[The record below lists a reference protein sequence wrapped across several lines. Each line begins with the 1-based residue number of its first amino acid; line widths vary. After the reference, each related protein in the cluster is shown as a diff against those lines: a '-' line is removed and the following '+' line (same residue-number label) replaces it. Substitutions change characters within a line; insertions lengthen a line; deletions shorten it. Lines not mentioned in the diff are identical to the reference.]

1 MAVEKNYNK
10 DKGSGTG
17 KELVK
22 KDSRKEITKKAA
34 APKPSR
40 FENAKSFFRGVLNEL
55 KKVHWPNRRET
66 VIYTAVV
73 LVSVVFVAVLIWI
86 FDFILGSVMG
96 VFIK

>member
-1 MAVEKNYNK
+1 MAVEKNPNK
-10 DKGSGTG
+10 DKGSGAG

-22 KDSRKEITKKAA
+22 KDSRKEVTKKMA
-34 APKPSR
+34 APKPNR